1 MNKRNRKLYSQLGG
15 PLLLVQKFKVYS
27 NIFVRYV
34 CSGEAKGRACRA
46 RHDHKFPK
54 VGFSNIAK
62 NSFYS
67 AYKTQID
74 HVYFANVN

>member
-1 MNKRNRKLYSQLGG
+1 MHR
-15 PLLLVQKFKVYS
+15 P
-27 NIFVRYV
+27 
-34 CSGEAKGRACRA
+34 SGEAKGRACRA
-46 RHDHKFPK
+46 GHDHKFPK

-74 HVYFANVN
+74 HVYFANVNELYSNLQLWALAKISRAE

>member
-1 MNKRNRKLYSQLGG
+1 MNLQISMKLG
-15 PLLLVQKFKVYS
+15 
-27 NIFVRYV
+27 IH
-34 CSGEAKGRACRA
+34 SGEAKGRACRA

-54 VGFSNIAK
+54 VGFSNVAK

-74 HVYFANVN
+74 HVYFANVNELYSNLQLWALAKISRAE